1 MFHSASSD
9 VSFHLLTVHPVDR
22 ILVNHH
28 KCYFGDVPYTMWLSF
43 YYKKSA
49 QLRTENYCT
58 KIPYVHS
65 HASVTTSFIPGNL
78 SPALQPSVLYY
89 ETRGWWRGKY
99 VNWFGVLV
107 EKGVVLFIGVLELL
121 SIISGDRCGNLRS
134 NEQSA
139 PIAITVW
146 VEYNDRH
153 VSVLNSSYCS
163 SITKRNYV
171 LESFL
176 PVFQQLR
183 YFYYIAK
190 S

>member
-1 MFHSASSD
+1 M
-9 VSFHLLTVHPVDR
+9 LL
-22 ILVNHH
+22 NYH
-28 KCYFGDVPYTMWLSF
+28 KCYFGVIPYTMWLWF
-43 YYKKSA
+43 PYKKSA
-49 QLRTENYCT
+49 QLRTLLFL
-58 KIPYVHS
+58 
-65 HASVTTSFIPGNL
+65 SVTTTTFPGNL
-78 SPALQPSVLYY
+78 SPVLQPSVFYY

-121 SIISGDRCGNLRS
+121 SFISGDRCGNLRS
-134 NEQSA
+134 YEQSA

-163 SITKRNYV
+163 SITRRNFV

-176 PVFQQLR
+176 PVYQQ
-183 YFYYIAK
+183 
-190 S
+190 

>member
-1 MFHSASSD
+1 
-9 VSFHLLTVHPVDR
+9 
-22 ILVNHH
+22 
-28 KCYFGDVPYTMWLSF
+28 MWLS
-43 YYKKSA
+43 YLYKKSA
-49 QLRTENYCT
+49 QLRTLLFL
-58 KIPYVHS
+58 
-65 HASVTTSFIPGNL
+65 SVTTTTFPGNL
-78 SPALQPSVLYY
+78 PPTLQPSVLYY

-176 PVFQQLR
+176 PVFQQKVEACARLLASSSSSS
-183 YFYYIAK
+183 YLLPSTFYYYYLLA
-190 S
+190 SSTSTSRSFS